1 MGLNSGYGYG
11 YGCYGYGDGC
21 SGFGYGCSGDGYG
34 YGDGCFGDGDGYGY
48 GCYGY
53 GDGCSGYGYGCSGL
67 GYGYGDGC
75 SGFGYG
81 CSGYGDGCGD
91 MEIILDYQSAWSAYH
106 YIAKNGD
113 SMILRNGKT
122 ATVGEKLHEDK
133 IKMCQTGLHASL
145 ARKDAAT
152 YRPSISVLTRVK
164 VWGKIRIQRDKL
176 VATDRQIIA
185 IINE

>member
-21 SGFGYGCSGDGYG
+21 SGYGYGCSGDGCSGYDYGCSGDGYG
-34 YGDGCFGDGDGYGY
+34 
-48 GCYGY
+48 
-53 GDGCSGYGYGCSGL
+53 CSGYGS
-67 GYGYGDGC
+67 
-75 SGFGYG
+75 
-81 CSGYGDGCGD
+81 GCGY

-185 IINE
+185 IINEQDF

>member
-1 MGLNSGYGYG
+1 
-11 YGCYGYGDGC
+11 
-21 SGFGYGCSGDGYG
+21 
-34 YGDGCFGDGDGYGY
+34 
-48 GCYGY
+48 
-53 GDGCSGYGYGCSGL
+53 
-67 GYGYGDGC
+67 
-75 SGFGYG
+75 
-81 CSGYGDGCGD
+81 
-91 MEIILDYQSAWSAYH
+91 MEIILVYQSAWSAYH